1 MAVNA
6 VAGYNRVGDEVQ
18 WALRRE
24 RIFRD
29 RLNPLDAF
37 DDVNLYNRYRFDRE
51 SIMWIVDLLQAQI
64 EHVTRRVTHY
74 HPPFRF

>member
-1 MAVNA
+1 MAVHA

-18 WALRRE
+18 RALQRE

-37 DDVNLYNRYRFDRE
+37 DDVAIPL
-51 SIMWIVDLLQAQI
+51 
-64 EHVTRRVTHY
+64 
-74 HPPFRF
+74 